1 MKDFIYLYTKYHI
14 GTKLRLKDDY
24 PFVVRVVS
32 GYEVYENET
41 YLLFEDGSKLNIKRL
56 EDIKE
61 VLTDEN

>member
-1 MKDFIYLYTKYHI
+1 MKDFIYLYTKYPI

-24 PFVVRVVS
+24 PFVIRVVS

-61 VLTDEN
+61 VLNADN